1 MYLQLY
7 PWLTSLGLSLCFG
20 TIMAKMVRVFYIFNN
35 PSMRKKHV
43 CAYEVLSKFCS
54 QLLLLPWVKF
64 LVTSVCF
71 FFMLKAY

>member
-43 CAYEVLSKFCS
+43 CAFVPMKCYSNHPNLASQP
-54 QLLLLPWVKF
+54 QLLLLPWVK
-64 LVTSVCF
+64 S
-71 FFMLKAY
+71 